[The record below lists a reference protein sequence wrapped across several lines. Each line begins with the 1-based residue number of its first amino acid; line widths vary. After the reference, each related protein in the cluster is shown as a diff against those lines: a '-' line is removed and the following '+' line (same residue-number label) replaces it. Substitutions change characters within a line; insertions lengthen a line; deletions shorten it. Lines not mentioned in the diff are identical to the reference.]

1 MKKLSVLSVFAVIGA
16 ALGNGMDKIFPKSKN
31 QLIPIEKPMPE
42 VIKNNTCK
50 PKRKPR
56 KHNKKKRGY

>member
-1 MKKLSVLSVFAVIGA
+1 MKKMRIMTGVRAMLDTIKRS
-16 ALGNGMDKIFPKSKN
+16 KIKVEIVSDD
-31 QLIPIEKPMPE
+31 
-42 VIKNNTCK
+42 TCK